1 MEKRIN
7 PNPEVTTGEK
17 VNQHGIWKRFFH
29 ACRSARLP
37 YGYLALYVILTIMQ
51 GVILVEIPQV
61 NGNFFSGDVS
71 VKSVSMFIGFELL
84 SMVIT
89 QGVLYVNHVVRYRIN
104 RNLRNVL
111 WEKILRLKPA
121 YFDKVSASTLIS
133 RITVDADSLNAFVL
147 DVVLET
153 ATQIYYLVLTIV
165 AMSAISIKAGLILL
179 AFVPF
184 TFLVSFVIGRLNL
197 KFQNAAKFSLANL
210 TEYLSELLSALP
222 LLKAFNMQSW
232 ESRRGDRAIDD
243 YYRANRRLIGLDVF
257 SQILSSAIGI
267 LPEIAI
273 VIMGTRLLGDGTFD
287 TAGWYTFYLY
297 AGTFIGFFN
306 TMGGIWRQSKS
317 IQGELNKV
325 TDILYEEDEATA
337 PYVEQIA
344 ADGDIQF
351 DHVTF
356 SYENSPVLKDV
367 SLTIPGGKITAIIGY
382 SGTGKTTL
390 VKLLERIYEPDAG
403 RILCGTEDIRTQDVR
418 GWRSRIAYVMQET
431 PLLSGSIRDNL
442 LYGIHRTVSDEEIR
456 QALRL
461 ACLENFVDS
470 FEDGLE
476 HEVGQ
481 FGANLSGGQRQ
492 KIAVAGAIL
501 SGAKLL
507 ILDEPTASMDIVS
520 TNDIVRTVSALK
532 GEHTVVL
539 ITHDREAVLAADH
552 VIAAEGGHRFIEGD
566 AAQVRMMSEFYRE
579 LTEGGEPHNEAE

>member
-1 MEKRIN
+1 M
-7 PNPEVTTGEK
+7 
-17 VNQHGIWKRFFH
+17 
-29 ACRSARLP
+29 
-37 YGYLALYVILTIMQ
+37 LTIMQ
-51 GVILVEIPQV
+51 GIILVKIPQV

-71 VKSVSMFIGFELL
+71 IESVSMFIGFELL
-84 SMVIT
+84 SMVVT

-111 WEKILRLKPA
+111 WGKILRLKPA

-133 RITVDADSLNAFVL
+133 RITVDADSLNEFVL

-184 TFLVSFVIGRLNL
+184 TFLVSFIIGRLNL

-222 LLKAFNMQSW
+222 LLKAFNMQSG
-232 ESRRGDRAIDD
+232 ESRRGDRVIDD
-243 YYRANRRLIGLDVF
+243 YYRANRKLIGLDVF

-273 VIMGTRLLGDGTFD
+273 VMMGIKLLGDGTFD

-306 TMGGIWRQSKS
+306 TMGGIWQQSKS
-317 IQGELNKV
+317 IQGQLNKV

-356 SYENSPVLKDV
+356 SYENSPVLDDV

-382 SGTGKTTL
+382 SGMGKTTL

-403 RILCGTEDIRTQDVR
+403 RILCGTEDIRAQDVR
-418 GWRSRIAYVMQET
+418 SWRSRIAYVMQET

-442 LYGIHRTVSDEEIR
+442 LYGIHRPVSDEEIR

-461 ACLENFVDS
+461 ACLEKFVDS
-470 FEDGLE
+470 LECGLE
-476 HEVGQ
+476 YEVGQ
-481 FGANLSGGQRQ
+481 FGANLSSGQRQ
-492 KIAVAGAIL
+492 KIAIAGAIL

-507 ILDEPTASMDIVS
+507 VLDEPTASMDIIS

-532 GEHTVVL
+532 GEHTVIL
-539 ITHDREAVLAADH
+539 ITHDKEAVMAADH
-552 VIAAEGGHRFIEGD
+552 VIAAEGSSRFIEGD

-579 LTEGGEPHNEAE
+579 LTEGGEPHK

>member
-1 MEKRIN
+1 M
-7 PNPEVTTGEK
+7 
-17 VNQHGIWKRFFH
+17 
-29 ACRSARLP
+29 
-37 YGYLALYVILTIMQ
+37 LTIMQ
-51 GVILVEIPQV
+51 GIILVKIPQV

-71 VKSVSMFIGFELL
+71 IESVSMFIGFELL
-84 SMVIT
+84 SMVVT

-111 WEKILRLKPA
+111 WGKILRLKPA

-133 RITVDADSLNAFVL
+133 RITVDADSLNEFVL

-184 TFLVSFVIGRLNL
+184 TFLVSFIIGRLNL

-222 LLKAFNMQSW
+222 LLKAFNMQSG
-232 ESRRGDRAIDD
+232 ESRRGDRVIDD
-243 YYRANRRLIGLDVF
+243 YYRANRKLIGLDVF

-273 VIMGTRLLGDGTFD
+273 VMMGIKLLGDGTFD

-306 TMGGIWRQSKS
+306 TMGGIWQQSKS
-317 IQGELNKV
+317 IQGQLNKV

-356 SYENSPVLKDV
+356 SYENSPVLDDV

-382 SGTGKTTL
+382 SGMGKTTL

-403 RILCGTEDIRTQDVR
+403 RILCGTEDIRAQAVR
-418 GWRSRIAYVMQET
+418 SWRSRIAYVMQET

-442 LYGIHRTVSDEEIR
+442 LYGIHRPVSDEEIR

-461 ACLENFVDS
+461 ACLEKFVDS
-470 FEDGLE
+470 LECGLE
-476 HEVGQ
+476 YEVGQ
-481 FGANLSGGQRQ
+481 FGANLSSGQRQ
-492 KIAVAGAIL
+492 KIAIAGAIL

-507 ILDEPTASMDIVS
+507 VLDEPTASMDIIS

-532 GEHTVVL
+532 GEHTVIL
-539 ITHDREAVLAADH
+539 ITHDKEAVMAADH
-552 VIAAEGGHRFIEGD
+552 VIAAEGSSRFIEGD

-579 LTEGGEPHNEAE
+579 LTEGGEPHK